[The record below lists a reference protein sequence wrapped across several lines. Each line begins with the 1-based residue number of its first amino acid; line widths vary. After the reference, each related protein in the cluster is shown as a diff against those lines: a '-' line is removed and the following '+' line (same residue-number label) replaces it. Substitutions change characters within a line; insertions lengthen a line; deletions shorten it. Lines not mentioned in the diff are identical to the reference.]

1 MLHIQDF
8 QNIMSLP
15 KEINVA
21 KAQFYN
27 VKYTVISIFGT
38 TLIPLGSDITFGN
51 TVCSTD
57 KYALIC
63 MLYGPAVKLAIA
75 LSSGT
80 PNRYHFQPLTVP
92 LLVCPLVEPA
102 FQRLLQSYNKPVDRT
117 QHIIDILLNDLP
129 RKAKSL
135 RSGHWR
141 RTWPL
146 LLQVL
151 RDIDVCTHPD
161 TQFDPEP
168 DPQLI
173 LDAFFADTNSNIDT
187 TG

>member
-1 MLHIQDF
+1 
-8 QNIMSLP
+8 MSPERRWDPILFLP
-15 KEINVA
+15 A
-21 KAQFYN
+21 SSQARHRL
-27 VKYTVISIFGT
+27 VKWRMHWLPSF
-38 TLIPLGSDITFGN
+38 PLKKCRCG
-51 TVCSTD
+51 V
-57 KYALIC
+57 
-63 MLYGPAVKLAIA
+63 
-75 LSSGT
+75 SGKT